1 MIASADKPKHKIL
14 LAEDDGSIAFIINFI
29 INREGFDV
37 VIARDGKE
45 AMEQIENG
53 GPYTLAIIDIMMP
66 FYDGFQLIEKIRS
79 LEHWKK
85 TPVIVLSSLS
95 QEKNI
100 VRALKMGANDYIV
113 KPFQPGEL
121 IARINRL
128 T

>member
-1 MIASADKPKHKIL
+1 MTTSTDKPVGKVL

-29 INREGFDV
+29 IKREGFEVD
-37 VIARDGKE
+37 IASDGKQT
-45 AMEQIENG
+45 MEQIEKG

-79 LEHWKK
+79 LEHWKD

-100 VRALKMGANDYIV
+100 VRALQLGANDYIV

-121 IARINRL
+121 IARIKRF